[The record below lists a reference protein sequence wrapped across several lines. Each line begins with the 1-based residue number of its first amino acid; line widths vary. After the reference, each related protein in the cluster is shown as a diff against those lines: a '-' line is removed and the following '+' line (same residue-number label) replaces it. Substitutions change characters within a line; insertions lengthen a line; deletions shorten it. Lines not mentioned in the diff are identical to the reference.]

1 MDGSSF
7 APIIIPLVVTPVLA
21 FWLIMV
27 YYAAAHPVR
36 KPERPAAGQPEA
48 APESAVRSSTAP
60 EYWPSRTG
68 RPGRPMRRR
77 PPVPPEVAEAR
88 LSERD

>member
-48 APESAVRSSTAP
+48 APESAVRSSTRAGVLAEPDRTPRQADETAP
-60 EYWPSRTG
+60 
-68 RPGRPMRRR
+68 
-77 PPVPPEVAEAR
+77 AR
-88 LSERD
+88 AA